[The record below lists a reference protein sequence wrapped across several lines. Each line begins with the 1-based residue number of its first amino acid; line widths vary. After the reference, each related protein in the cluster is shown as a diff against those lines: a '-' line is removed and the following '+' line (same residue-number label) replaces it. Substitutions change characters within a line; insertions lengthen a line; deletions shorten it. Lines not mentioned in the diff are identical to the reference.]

1 MTTTQPIPAQSES
14 FNQRLP
20 FVIVG
25 MLIMSGLLVLKL
37 ISFQQLSPD
46 VVNELSPDY
55 NRVVNLASARGIIY
69 DRSGQRLAVNTIDYR
84 IGISPNL
91 VSNPQRT
98 ATQLAA
104 ILGIDE
110 LKLYQDLSSNQSY
123 VLLAPRVNA
132 EIGQQIEDLKK
143 NVPLPA
149 LKIEKI
155 PRRVYPQGTLAAQIL
170 GFVSGDLK
178 GYYGVEG
185 EFEDQLIGRSRN
197 EVVSDIPFILPSQQ
211 EADHGS
217 DIYLTIDRDVQ
228 YLIESEL
235 ALAIDQNG
243 AKSGTIIVMNP
254 RTGDILGMAS
264 YPSFDPNAFDTA
276 QSNDWNNPAISGQ
289 YEPGSVMKVLT
300 IAAAL
305 DDGKITP
312 DWTYNDQ
319 AVLDMAGIQVWNW
332 DRQAHGLVD
341 TTGILVKS
349 LNVGAATVAVDRLGA
364 TDFYTYMKKFGI
376 GRLTGINLQ
385 GEAAGTLTVPGDSN
399 YSDSTLLTNS
409 YGQGVAVTPLQ
420 MITAVS
426 AIANDG
432 LMMQPNIVQ
441 KIVTGDEVNYS
452 QPIAL
457 LRPISETTAHT
468 VRDMM
473 VAVVRDGVDGQA
485 SLPGYTIAGKTGT
498 AEIPIP
504 TGYRSDAWKMTFIGF
519 LPADDPQVIVLIKLD
534 EPTSGR
540 WASQVVAP
548 VFQHLAQRL
557 VVLMEIPSDD
567 VRHALASQG
576 GDVNAIN
583 R

>member
-1 MTTTQPIPAQSES
+1 MTTQPLHNPTEV

-20 FVIVG
+20 FVIVA
-25 MLIMSGLLVLKL
+25 MIVLSSLLVLKL

-46 VVNELSPDY
+46 VVSELSPDY
-55 NRVVNLASARGIIY
+55 NRTVSLAAARGIIY
-69 DRSGQRLAVNTIDYR
+69 DRSGQRLAVNTLEYR

-110 LKLYQDLSSNQSY
+110 LQLYKDLSSNQAY

-132 EIGQQIEDLKK
+132 EIGQQIEALKES
-143 NVPLPA
+143 VPLPA

-155 PRRVYPQGTLAAQIL
+155 PRRIYPQGTLAAQIL
-170 GFVSGDLK
+170 GFVGGDLK

-185 EFEDQLIGRSRN
+185 EFQEQLAGRPRR
-197 EVVSDIPFILPSQQ
+197 EIVSDIPFELPPDQ
-211 EADHGS
+211 EADRGS
-217 DIYLTIDRDVQ
+217 DIYLTLDRDLQ
-228 YLIESEL
+228 YLIETEL
-235 ALAIDQNG
+235 ELAIDQNG

-254 RTGDILGMAS
+254 RTGDILAMAS
-264 YPSFDPNAFDTA
+264 SPSFDPNTYQDV
-276 QSNDWNNPAISGQ
+276 QRDSVWNNPALLR

-300 IAAAL
+300 IASAL
-305 DDGKITP
+305 DNGTITK
-312 DWTYNDQ
+312 DWSYNDQ
-319 AVLDMAGIQVWNW
+319 AVLDQAGIQVQNW

-341 TTGILVKS
+341 TTGILVNS
-349 LNVGAATVAVDRLGA
+349 LNVGAATVSIQMG
-364 TDFYTYMKKFGI
+364 TTNFYTYMSKFGI
-376 GRLTGINLQ
+376 GRTTGVNLQ
-385 GEAAGTLTVPGDSN
+385 GEDPGNLKIPGDSDWSE
-399 YSDSTLLTNS
+399 SDLLTNA
-409 YGQGVAVTPLQ
+409 YGQGVAITPLQ

-426 AIANDG
+426 AIANNG

-441 KIVTGDEVNYS
+441 KIVNGDQINIS

-457 LRPISETTAHT
+457 GRPITEASANL

-473 VAVVRDGVDGQA
+473 IAVVRDGVDGKA

-504 TGYRSDAWKMTFIGF
+504 TGYRSDAWIMTFIGF

-540 WASQVVAP
+540 WASQVAAP
-548 VFQHLAQRL
+548 VFQHLAERL
-557 VVLMEIPSDD
+557 VVMLEIPRDD
-567 VRHALASQG
+567 VRQSLEAQG
-576 GDVNAIN
+576 AMIDGIQ

>member
-1 MTTTQPIPAQSES
+1 MTTQPIPAQSET

-25 MLIMSGLLVLKL
+25 MLIVSSLLVLKM

-69 DRSGQRLAVNTIDYR
+69 DRSGQRLAVNTIEYR

-98 ATQLAA
+98 ATQLAS
-104 ILGIDE
+104 ILSLDE
-110 LKLYQDLSSNQSY
+110 LKLYQDLSSNQAY
-123 VLLAPRVNA
+123 VLLAPRVSA
-132 EIGQQIEDLKK
+132 EIGHQIEDLKK

-149 LKIEKI
+149 LQIEKI

-185 EFEDQLIGRSRN
+185 EFEDQLVGRSRN
-197 EVVSDIPFILPSQQ
+197 EVVSDIPFEVSSQQ
-211 EADHGS
+211 EPDQGS
-217 DIYLTIDRDVQ
+217 DIYLTIDRDIQ

-235 ALAIDQNG
+235 ALAVDQNG

-254 RTGDILGMAS
+254 RTGDILGMTS
-264 YPSFDPNAFDTA
+264 YPSFDPNAFDSVQNNA
-276 QSNDWNNPAISGQ
+276 DWTNPAISSE
-289 YEPGSVMKVLT
+289 YEPGSVMKLLT
-300 IAAAL
+300 ISSAL
-305 DDGKITP
+305 DKGTITP

-319 AVLDMAGIQVWNW
+319 AVLDMAGVQVWNW

-349 LNVGAATVAVDRLGA
+349 LNVGAATVSLKMGP
-364 TDFYTYMKKFGI
+364 TDFYTYMAKFGI

-385 GEAAGTLTVPGDSN
+385 GEATGTLKVPGDSKWSE
-399 YSDSTLLTNS
+399 SDLLANS

-432 LMMQPNIVQ
+432 LMMQPNVVQ
-441 KIVTGDEVNYS
+441 KIVHGDEVNYS

-457 LRPISETTAHT
+457 GRPISETTAHE

-473 VAVVRDGVDGQA
+473 VAVVRDGVDGKA

-504 TGYRSDAWKMTFIGF
+504 TGYRDDAWKMTFVGF
-519 LPADDPQVIVLIKLD
+519 MSADDPQVIVLIKLD

-557 VVLMEIPSDD
+557 VVLMKIPSDN
-567 VRHALASQG
+567 VRSGLASQG
-576 GDVNAIN
+576 ADVDAVK